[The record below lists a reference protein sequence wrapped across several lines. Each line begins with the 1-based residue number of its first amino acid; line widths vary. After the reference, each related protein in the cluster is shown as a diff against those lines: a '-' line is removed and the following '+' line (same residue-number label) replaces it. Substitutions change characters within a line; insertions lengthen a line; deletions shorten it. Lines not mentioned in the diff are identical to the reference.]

1 MKRVDTQEIEK
12 MREKCGE
19 LVSQYMKRYNI
30 RFLTGFVKALNEVL
44 RPHGNLTLE
53 AVRRWRSGLNTPD
66 YWMMLY
72 IFNNTSNGDW
82 RNLFAGDVLAV
93 LRPDLWD

>member
-1 MKRVDTQEIEK
+1 MKRVDTQELEE
-12 MREKCGE
+12 MRKKCGE
-19 LVSQYMKRYNI
+19 LVNQYMKKYNI
-30 RFLTGFVKALNEVL
+30 RFLTRFVKALNEVL
-44 RPHGNLTLE
+44 EPHGNLTLE

-72 IFNNTSNGDW
+72 IFNNTSNGVW
-82 RNLFAGDVLAV
+82 RNLFAGDVMAV